1 MGRENEALIEFSGSL
16 DIDFDVTSL
25 VYFGVQIPSFTTY
38 ETIGVAIQESLYF
51 LFCSLIR

>member
-38 ETIGVAIQESLYF
+38 KTIGAAIQESLYF
-51 LFCSLIR
+51 LFFSLIR